1 MTLTELRAMARR
13 KISFQSTAS
22 AKYGDTDLDAN
33 LNMWYRILLGW
44 VFESTGVWEFNGE
57 MSTTNLVSGQEEY
70 VLPSD
75 FVILNRV
82 EILYPDATD
91 YVKANRID
99 DKQVDGGAFGN
110 EEIPF
115 GSSGSP
121 VYRTFDNSIF
131 IYPTPTSA
139 VSAGLRIEYLT
150 DITALSA
157 SGDIPVLNTL
167 VHHVISIG
175 AAYEYCLTNEQP
187 RKATMLFNQ
196 LFGRPGGRTEESL
209 KHQVQYLAAQRD
221 RSVKQRIIPR
231 FASFR

>member
-1 MTLTELRAMARR
+1 MTLTTLRAMARR

-33 LNMWYRILLGW
+33 LNMWYRIMLGW
-44 VFESTGVWEFNGE
+44 VFESTGIWEFNGE

-99 DKQVDGGAFGN
+99 DKQVDGSAFGN
-110 EEIPF
+110 DEIAF
-115 GSSGSP
+115 GSAGSP
-121 VYRTFDNSIF
+121 VYRTFGNSIF
-131 IYPTPTSA
+131 IYPSPTAA
-139 VSAGLRIEYLT
+139 VTAGLRIEYLT
-150 DITALSA
+150 DITELSA
-157 SGDIPVLNTL
+157 SGDVPTLNTL
-167 VHHVISIG
+167 VHHVMAIG

-187 RKATMLFNQ
+187 RKAKMLSDQ
-196 LFGRPGGRTEESL
+196 LFGRQGSAGGESL
-209 KHQVQYLAAQRD
+209 KAQVQYLAAQRD

>member
-1 MTLTELRAMARR
+1 MTLTALRAMARR

-22 AKYGDTDLDAN
+22 AKYADADLDAN

-44 VFESTGVWEFNGE
+44 VFETTGVWEFNGE
-57 MSTTNLVSGQEEY
+57 MSTTNLISGQEEY
-70 VLPSD
+70 VLPAD

-82 EILYPDATD
+82 EILYPNATS

-110 EEIPF
+110 DEIPF
-115 GSSGSP
+115 GSAGSP
-121 VYRTFDNSIF
+121 VYRTFGNSIF
-131 IYPTPTSA
+131 IYPSPSAA

-150 DITALSA
+150 DITELSA
-157 SGDIPVLNTL
+157 AGDIPVLNTL
-167 VHHVISIG
+167 VHHVMSIG
-175 AAYEYCLTNEQP
+175 AAYEYCVTNEQP
-187 RKATMLFNQ
+187 RKAQMLYNQ
-196 LFGRPGGRTEESL
+196 IFGRQGAAAGESL
-209 KHQVQYLAAQRD
+209 KSQVQYLAAQRD

>member
-1 MTLTELRAMARR
+1 MNLTALRAMARR

-22 AKYGDTDLDAN
+22 AKYADADLDAN

-44 VFESTGVWEFNGE
+44 VFETTGIWEFNGE

-70 VLPSD
+70 VLPED

-82 EILYPDATD
+82 EILYSGASGYVRATR
-91 YVKANRID
+91 AD
-99 DKQVDGGAFGN
+99 DKQIEGAAFGN
-110 EEIPF
+110 DEIPV
-115 GSSGSP
+115 GSTANP

-131 IYPTPTSA
+131 IYPTPTASS
-139 VSAGLRIEYLT
+139 SAGLRIEYLT
-150 DITALSA
+150 DITELA
-157 SGDIPVLNTL
+157 SGSDVPGLNSL

-187 RKATMLFNQ
+187 RKATMLWNQ
-196 LFGRPGGRTEESL
+196 LFGRPGASPSESL
-209 KHQVQYLAAQRD
+209 KSQVQMLASQRD

-231 FASFR
+231 VRSFR